1 MPVQSLT
8 CIFRFRPRRRSL
20 ATDDLATTPSNE
32 TIDETYI
39 AAALNDSATDDGAFT
54 LLVHKLGIAFSTVE
68 NIAGSFQ
75 AKEKAPLDHILARAS
90 QMKFNEGSKLT
101 KEQLRA
107 LEDDQDKDEDSC
119 AEKVQPVQELHKT
132 KLDLNSLRRSFRQL
146 LDIKDTGRRER
157 VLDTLN
163 SVLINVV
170 ECMTFDL
177 QCTMSKEKVEN
188 ILMASIVILDVFCM
202 GECLVGFS

>member
-1 MPVQSLT
+1 M
-8 CIFRFRPRRRSL
+8 
-20 ATDDLATTPSNE
+20 ATTPSSE

-39 AAALNDSATDDGAFT
+39 ATTLNECATDDGTFT
-54 LLVHKLGIAFSTVE
+54 RLVHKLGIAFSTVE
-68 NIAGSFQ
+68 NIARSFQ
-75 AKEKAPLDHILARAS
+75 AKEKAPLDDILDRAS

-119 AEKVQPVQELHKT
+119 AEKVPPVQELHKT
-132 KLDLNSLRRSFRQL
+132 KLDLNSLRRSIRQL
-146 LDIKDTGRRER
+146 LDIKDPERRER
-157 VLDTLN
+157 VLATLN

-177 QCTMSKEKVEN
+177 QCTMSKSKVED
-188 ILMASIVILDVFCM
+188 ILMSSIVILDLFCL
-202 GECLVGFS
+202 GE